1 MDILKINEL
10 EVKNNLKLIGLISL
24 ALVFFASNSVL
35 ARMAISTQNIDA
47 FSFTFLRIFSATAV
61 LSLVYLYKNR
71 NLKIDLKTNYLS
83 GFMFFLYAICF
94 SYSYIN
100 MLAGIGTLIL
110 FAVVQLSMIIMALFS
125 NEKLSVKK
133 VIGIAIAFGGLLY
146 LLYPRNDFSI
156 SYFHTFLMFL
166 SGLGWAIFSVLGKKS
181 QNATLNAT
189 DSLFKALFFAL
200 IFGIF
205 YILFFLNTLKIDFLT
220 SIMAIVSGSITTAF
234 GVFIWYA
241 VLPKIQIITAS
252 IIQLIVP
259 IIGIFLSILLL
270 DEEVTFD
277 LVVSTILI
285 LLGIFLAL
293 KKRK

>member
-166 SGLGWAIFSVLGKKS
+166 SGIGWAIFSVLGKKS

-200 IFGIF
+200 VFGIF

-252 IIQLIVP
+252 IVQLIVP

-270 DEEVTFD
+270 NEELTFD
-277 LVVSTILI
+277 LVVSTVLI

>member
-200 IFGIF
+200 VFGIF

-277 LVVSTILI
+277 LVVSTVLI

-293 KKRK
+293 RKRK

>member
-200 IFGIF
+200 VFGIF

-277 LVVSTILI
+277 LVVSTVLI

>member
-1 MDILKINEL
+1 MKIDEL

-24 ALVFFASNSVL
+24 ALVFFASNSIL

-47 FSFTFLRIFSATAV
+47 FSFTFLRILSATFI
-61 LSLVYLYKNR
+61 LTSVYIYKNK

-110 FAVVQLSMIIMALFS
+110 FAVVQLSMIIVALFS

-133 VIGIAIAFGGLLY
+133 VIGITMAFGGLLY

-166 SGLGWAIFSVLGKKS
+166 SGIGWAIFSVLGKKS

-189 DSLFKALFFAL
+189 DSLFKTLFFTL

-205 YILFFLNTLKIDFLT
+205 YILFFSNTLKIDFLT
-220 SIMAIVSGSITTAF
+220 FIIAIASGSITTAF

-241 VLPKIQIITAS
+241 VLPKMQIITAS
-252 IIQLIVP
+252 IVQLIVP

-270 DEEVTFD
+270 DEGVTFD